1 MSSRPS
7 WTWPATDVGRRL
19 LLLVRT
25 DRSRGWL
32 LPLLFLAVAIPA
44 WVEAQDAP
52 ARWDAALV
60 GGVHGTDPELHL
72 FGGLAARLHLAGR
85 AGGTA
90 LVLQGSG
97 RSYTSTLVALG
108 PSVRLPLGSGSVQG
122 AGPAIEAWG
131 GPAWYGERLEAPEGP
146 DLSRSALAGLAGI
159 SLRVPVWKGTVSAGL
174 VHWRG
179 SVSGEGFATPGPLAG
194 TRFML
199 GVGR

>member
-1 MSSRPS
+1 
-7 WTWPATDVGRRL
+7 VGRSL
-19 LLLVRT
+19 PLLVPS
-25 DRSRGWL
+25 DRRRGWL
-32 LPLLFLAVAIPA
+32 LPLLVLAVAIPA

-60 GGVHGTDPELHL
+60 AGVHGTDPELHL
-72 FGGLAARLHLAGR
+72 FGGLEARLRLAGR
-85 AGGTA
+85 AGGRTLA
-90 LVLQGSG
+90 LRGSG

-108 PSVRLPLGSGSVQG
+108 PSVRLPLGSRSGQG
-122 AGPAIEAWG
+122 AGPGIEAWG
-131 GPAWYGERLEAPEGP
+131 GPAWYGEHLEAPEGP
-146 DLSRSALAGLAGI
+146 HLSRGALVGLAGI

-179 SVSGEGFATPGPLAG
+179 SVSDEGFATPGPLAG